1 MSAMKC
7 LMKNLIILFALIFL
21 SLVFLGRTV
30 YKSYSEGGKVFKQE
44 EVNLNQDK
52 SNKNFEILEVTSDK
66 KKQMEE
72 SLGYEISDIKHIKL
86 IDNNDYTKEE
96 VKNKEGY
103 TIENISEVKDAIE
116 FSGPDVYESICD
128 NKKDEKTEI
137 KIGERIL
144 RNDYMADLPMEAKI
158 ISNALG
164 FDVDKENKID
174 IDLDIKVEG
183 KTFAS
188 LSLFPEINHYDFEI
202 HKNGR
207 EVSKGTAKK
216 VVGAYLIVRRE
227 QVNES

>member
-1 MSAMKC
+1 MKC

-21 SLVFLGRTV
+21 SLVFLGRTA
-30 YKSYSEGGKVFKQE
+30 YKSYTEGPKVSKQE

-72 SLGYEISDIKHIKL
+72 SFGYEISDIKHIKL
-86 IDNNDYTKEE
+86 LDKDDYTEE
-96 VKNKEGY
+96 VKNKEAY

-128 NKKDEKTEI
+128 NKKDEETEI

-144 RNDYMADLPMEAKI
+144 RNYYMADLPLDAKI

-164 FDVDKENKID
+164 FDVEKKNKID
-174 IDLDIKVEG
+174 LDLEIKVEG

-207 EVSKGTAKK
+207 ETSKGTAKK
-216 VVGAYLIVRRE
+216 VVGAYLIVRKE
-227 QVNES
+227 QINES

>member
-1 MSAMKC
+1 MKC
-7 LMKNLIILFALIFL
+7 LTKNLIILFALIFL

-30 YKSYSEGGKVFKQE
+30 YRSYTEDPKVHKQE

-52 SNKNFEILEVTSDK
+52 GNKNFEILEVSSEK

-72 SLGYEISDIKHIKL
+72 SLGYEIAEIKYIKL
-86 IDNNDYTKEE
+86 LDKDDYTEEE
-96 VKNKEGY
+96 VKNREGY

-128 NKKDEKTEI
+128 NKNDEEAEI
-137 KIGERIL
+137 KIGEKIL
-144 RNDYMADLPMEAKI
+144 RNEYMADLPMDPKI
-158 ISNALG
+158 ISNSLG
-164 FDVDKENKID
+164 FDVEKKIK
-174 IDLDIKVEG
+174 IDLDLEVKVEG

-207 EVSKGTAKK
+207 ETSKGTAKK
-216 VVGAYLIVRRE
+216 VVGAYLIVRKE
-227 QVNES
+227 QINES

>member
-1 MSAMKC
+1 
-7 LMKNLIILFALIFL
+7 MKNLIILFALVFL

-30 YKSYSEGGKVFKQE
+30 YRPYTEDPKVHKQE

-52 SNKNFEILEVTSDK
+52 GNKNFEILEVPSEK

-72 SLGYEISDIKHIKL
+72 SLGYEIAEVKHIRFLDK
-86 IDNNDYTKEE
+86 DDYTEE
-96 VKNKEGY
+96 VKNKEDY
-103 TIENISEVKDAIE
+103 TIENISEVKNVIE

-128 NKKDEKTEI
+128 NKKDEETEI

-144 RNDYMADLPMEAKI
+144 RNDYMVDLPMEPKI
-158 ISNALG
+158 ISNFLG
-164 FDVDKENKID
+164 FDVEKKNKID
-174 IDLDIKVEG
+174 LDIDIKVEG

-207 EVSKGTAKK
+207 EVSEGNAKK
-216 VVGAYLIVRRE
+216 VVGAYLIVRKE
-227 QVNES
+227 QINES

>member
-1 MSAMKC
+1 
-7 LMKNLIILFALIFL
+7 MKNLIILFALIFL
-21 SLVFLGRTV
+21 SLVFLGRTA
-30 YKSYSEGGKVFKQE
+30 YKSNSEAGKFSSQE
-44 EVNLNQDK
+44 VAKVNKDK
-52 SNKNFEILEVTSDK
+52 DSKNFEILEVPSDK

-72 SLGYEISDIKHIKL
+72 SLGYEISEIKHIKL

-103 TIENISEVKDAIE
+103 TIENISEVRGAIE

-128 NKKDEKTEI
+128 NRKEEETEI

-144 RNDYMADLPMEAKI
+144 KNDYMADIHLDSKI

-164 FDVDKENKID
+164 FDVEKENKID
-174 IDLDIKVEG
+174 LDLDIKVER

-207 EVSKGTAKK
+207 EISEGNAKK
-216 VVGAYLIVRRE
+216 VVGGYLITKKE
-227 QVNES
+227 KINES

>member
-1 MSAMKC
+1 MKC
-7 LMKNLIILFALIFL
+7 LTKNLIILFALIFL

-30 YKSYSEGGKVFKQE
+30 YRSYTEDPKVHKQE

-52 SNKNFEILEVTSDK
+52 GNENFEFLEVPSEY

-72 SLGYEISDIKHIKL
+72 SLGYEISEIKHIKL
-86 IDNNDYTKEE
+86 LDKDDYTEEE
-96 VKNKEGY
+96 VKNKEDY
-103 TIENISEVKDAIE
+103 TIENISEVKNVIE
-116 FSGPDVYESICD
+116 FSGRDLYQSICK
-128 NKKDEKTEI
+128 NEKEEDAEI

-144 RNDYMADLPMEAKI
+144 RNDYMTDLHIEAKL

-164 FDVDKENKID
+164 FDVEKENKID
-174 IDLDIKVEG
+174 LDLDIKVEG

-207 EVSKGTAKK
+207 ETSKGTAKK
-216 VVGAYLIVRRE
+216 VVGAYLIVRKE
-227 QVNES
+227 QINES

>member
-1 MSAMKC
+1 
-7 LMKNLIILFALIFL
+7 MKNLIILFALVFL

-30 YKSYSEGGKVFKQE
+30 YRSYTEAPKVHKQE
-44 EVNLNQDK
+44 EVNLNQGK
-52 SNKNFEILEVTSDK
+52 GNKNFEILEVPSEK
-66 KKQMEE
+66 KKQIEE
-72 SLGYEISDIKHIKL
+72 SLGYEISEIKHIRLLDK
-86 IDNNDYTKEE
+86 DAYTEE
-96 VKNKEGY
+96 VKNKEDY

-144 RNDYMADLPMEAKI
+144 RNDYMVDLPLDSKI

-164 FDVDKENKID
+164 FDVEKKIK
-174 IDLDIKVEG
+174 INLDIEVKVEG
-183 KTFAS
+183 KSFAS

-207 EVSKGTAKK
+207 ETSKGTAKK

-227 QVNES
+227 QINES

>member
-30 YKSYSEGGKVFKQE
+30 YKSYSEGGKVPKQE
-44 EVNLNQDK
+44 EVNLNEDK
-52 SNKNFEILEVTSDK
+52 GDKNFEILEVTSDK

-207 EVSKGTAKK
+207 ETSKGTAKK
-216 VVGAYLIVRRE
+216 VVGAYLIVRKE

>member
-1 MSAMKC
+1 MKC

-30 YKSYSEGGKVFKQE
+30 YKSYSEGGKVPKQE
-44 EVNLNQDK
+44 EVNLNEDK
-52 SNKNFEILEVTSDK
+52 GDKNFEILEVTSDK

>member
-1 MSAMKC
+1 MKC
-7 LMKNLIILFALIFL
+7 LMKNLIILFALVFL

-30 YKSYSEGGKVFKQE
+30 YRSYTEDPKVHKQE

-52 SNKNFEILEVTSDK
+52 GNKNFEILEVPSEK

-72 SLGYEISDIKHIKL
+72 SLGYEIAEVKHIRFLDK
-86 IDNNDYTKEE
+86 DDYTEE
-96 VKNKEGY
+96 VKNKEDY
-103 TIENISEVKDAIE
+103 TIENISEVKNVIE

-128 NKKDEKTEI
+128 NKKDEETEI

-144 RNDYMADLPMEAKI
+144 RNDYMVDLPMEPKI
-158 ISNALG
+158 ISNFLG
-164 FDVDKENKID
+164 FDVEKKNKID
-174 IDLDIKVEG
+174 LDLDIKVEG

-207 EVSKGTAKK
+207 EVSEGNAKK
-216 VVGAYLIVRRE
+216 VVGAYLIVRKE
-227 QVNES
+227 QINES

>member
-1 MSAMKC
+1 
-7 LMKNLIILFALIFL
+7 MKNLIILFALLFL

-30 YKSYSEGGKVFKQE
+30 YRSYTEAPKVHKQE

-52 SNKNFEILEVTSDK
+52 GNKNFEILEVPSEK

-72 SLGYEISDIKHIKL
+72 SLGYEIAEVKHIKL
-86 IDNNDYTKEE
+86 LDKDDYTEE
-96 VKNKEGY
+96 VKNKEDY

-144 RNDYMADLPMEAKI
+144 RNYYMADLPLDAKI

-164 FDVDKENKID
+164 FDVEKKNKID
-174 IDLDIKVEG
+174 LDLEIKVEG

-207 EVSKGTAKK
+207 EVSEGNAKK
-216 VVGAYLIVRRE
+216 VVGGYLIVRRE
-227 QVNES
+227 QTNEG

>member
-1 MSAMKC
+1 MKC

-30 YKSYSEGGKVFKQE
+30 YKYYTEGSKVHKQE
-44 EVNLNQDK
+44 EVNLNEDK
-52 SNKNFEILEVTSDK
+52 GNKNFEFLEVPSEE

-72 SLGYEISDIKHIKL
+72 SLGYEISEIKHIKL
-86 IDNNDYTKEE
+86 LDKDDYTEEE

-128 NKKDEKTEI
+128 NKKDEETEI

-144 RNDYMADLPMEAKI
+144 RNDYMADLPMDPKI
-158 ISNALG
+158 ISNSLG
-164 FDVDKENKID
+164 FDVEKKIK
-174 IDLDIKVEG
+174 IDLDLEVKVEG

-207 EVSKGTAKK
+207 ETSKGTAKK
-216 VVGAYLIVRRE
+216 VVGAYLIVRKE
-227 QVNES
+227 QINES

>member
-1 MSAMKC
+1 MKC

-21 SLVFLGRTV
+21 SLVFLGRTA
-30 YKSYSEGGKVFKQE
+30 YKSYSEGSKVSKQE

-66 KKQMEE
+66 KKQMEG
-72 SLGYEISDIKHIKL
+72 SLGYEISEIKHIRLLDKE
-86 IDNNDYTKEE
+86 DYIKEE

-116 FSGPDVYESICD
+116 FSGPDVYQSICD
-128 NKKDEKTEI
+128 NKKEEVAEI
-137 KIGERIL
+137 KIGEKIL
-144 RNDYMADLPMEAKI
+144 KNDYMVDLPMEAKI

-164 FDVDKENKID
+164 FDVEKENKID
-174 IDLDIKVEG
+174 LELEVKVEG

-207 EVSKGTAKK
+207 EASKGTAKK
-216 VVGAYLIVRRE
+216 VVGVYLIVRKE
-227 QVNES
+227 QINEI

>member
-1 MSAMKC
+1 
-7 LMKNLIILFALIFL
+7 MKNLIILFALVFL

-30 YKSYSEGGKVFKQE
+30 YRPYTEDPKVHKQE

-52 SNKNFEILEVTSDK
+52 GNKNFEILEVPSEK

-72 SLGYEISDIKHIKL
+72 SLGYEIAEVKHIRFLDK
-86 IDNNDYTKEE
+86 DDYTEE
-96 VKNKEGY
+96 VKNKEDY
-103 TIENISEVKDAIE
+103 TIENISEVKNVIE

-128 NKKDEKTEI
+128 NKKDEETEI

-144 RNDYMADLPMEAKI
+144 RNDYMVDLPMEPKI
-158 ISNALG
+158 ISNFLG
-164 FDVDKENKID
+164 FDVEKKNKID
-174 IDLDIKVEG
+174 LDLDIKVEG

-207 EVSKGTAKK
+207 EVSEGNAKK
-216 VVGAYLIVRRE
+216 VVGAYLIVRKE
-227 QVNES
+227 QINES

>member
-1 MSAMKC
+1 MKC
-7 LMKNLIILFALIFL
+7 LMKNLIILFAILFL
-21 SLVFLGRTV
+21 ALVFFGRTV
-30 YKSYSEGGKVFKQE
+30 YKSYTEGPKVSKQE

-72 SLGYEISDIKHIKL
+72 SFGYEISDIKHIKL
-86 IDNNDYTKEE
+86 LDKDDYTEE
-96 VKNKEGY
+96 VKNKEAY

-128 NKKDEKTEI
+128 NKKDEETEI

-144 RNDYMADLPMEAKI
+144 RNYYMADLPLDAKI

-164 FDVDKENKID
+164 FDVEKKNKID
-174 IDLDIKVEG
+174 LDLEIKVEG

-207 EVSKGTAKK
+207 ETSKGTAKK
-216 VVGAYLIVRRE
+216 VVGAYLIVRKE
-227 QVNES
+227 QINES

>member
-1 MSAMKC
+1 MKC
-7 LMKNLIILFALIFL
+7 LTKNLIILFALIFL
-21 SLVFLGRTV
+21 ALVFLGRTA
-30 YKSYSEGGKVFKQE
+30 YKSYMESSKVHKQE
-44 EVNLNQDK
+44 EVNLNEDK
-52 SNKNFEILEVTSDK
+52 GNKNFEILEVPSEK

-72 SLGYEISDIKHIKL
+72 SLGYEIAEVKHIKL
-86 IDNNDYTKEE
+86 LDKDDYTEEE

-137 KIGERIL
+137 KIVERIL
-144 RNDYMADLPMEAKI
+144 RNDYMADLPMDAKI
-158 ISNALG
+158 ISNALD
-164 FDVDKENKID
+164 FDVEKENKID
-174 IDLDIKVEG
+174 LDLDIKVEG

-207 EVSKGTAKK
+207 ETSKGTAKK
-216 VVGAYLIVRRE
+216 VVGAYLIVRKE
-227 QVNES
+227 QINEI

>member
-1 MSAMKC
+1 MKC
-7 LMKNLIILFALIFL
+7 LMKNLIILFALLFL

-30 YKSYSEGGKVFKQE
+30 YRSYTEDPKVHKQE
-44 EVNLNQDK
+44 EVNLNEDK
-52 SNKNFEILEVTSDK
+52 GNKNFEILEVPSEK

-72 SLGYEISDIKHIKL
+72 SLGYEIAEVKHIKL
-86 IDNNDYTKEE
+86 LDKDDYTEE
-96 VKNKEGY
+96 VKNKEDY

-144 RNDYMADLPMEAKI
+144 RNDYMADLPMDAKI
-158 ISNALG
+158 ISNALD
-164 FDVDKENKID
+164 FDVEKKIK
-174 IDLDIKVEG
+174 IDLDLEVKVEG

-207 EVSKGTAKK
+207 RVSKGTAKK
-216 VVGAYLIVRRE
+216 VVGAYLIVRKE
-227 QVNES
+227 QTNEI